1 MSKRNTTLEQVEAS
15 ITRWQSRLRRAANA
29 LAKLEKQRKRLAA
42 KVSAPKLAKP
52 SLAETIMQET
62 IAPPKPVGEIDT
74 SIPAFL
80 QRKKPD
86 PVAEQIVAEQ
96 KDLKRRKAQGRI
108 ATMKA
113 KKSGETR
120 KMPLTGKAA
129 LAAIRGDAGAESR

>member
-1 MSKRNTTLEQVEAS
+1 MSKRNTLEQVEAS

-42 KVSAPKLAKP
+42 KASLPKVTKP
-52 SLAETIMQET
+52 SLAETIMQVT

-96 KDLKRRKAQGRI
+96 KDLKHRKAQGRI

>member
-1 MSKRNTTLEQVEAS
+1 MSKRNTLEQVEAS

-42 KVSAPKLAKP
+42 KVVSPPKLAKP
-52 SLAETIMQET
+52 SLAEAITQAI
-62 IAPPKPVGEIDT
+62 IASPKPVGEIDT

>member
-1 MSKRNTTLEQVEAS
+1 MSKRNTLEQVEAS
-15 ITRWQSRLRRAANA
+15 ISRWQSRLRRAANA

-42 KVSAPKLAKP
+42 KPAKTEPLAV
-52 SLAETIMQET
+52 TIMKE
-62 IAPPKPVGEIDT
+62 IIEPPAPPKPVGEIDT

-120 KMPLTGKAA
+120 KMPLTGNAA
-129 LAAIRGDAGAESR
+129 LAAIRGDAGA

>member
-1 MSKRNTTLEQVEAS
+1 M
-15 ITRWQSRLRRAANA
+15 
-29 LAKLEKQRKRLAA
+29 
-42 KVSAPKLAKP
+42 
-52 SLAETIMQET
+52 TIMKE
-62 IAPPKPVGEIDT
+62 IAAPEIDT

-80 QRKKPD
+80 RRKPD
-86 PVAEQIVAEQ
+86 PVAEQIAAEQ

-129 LAAIRGDAGAESR
+129 LAAIRGDAGAENG